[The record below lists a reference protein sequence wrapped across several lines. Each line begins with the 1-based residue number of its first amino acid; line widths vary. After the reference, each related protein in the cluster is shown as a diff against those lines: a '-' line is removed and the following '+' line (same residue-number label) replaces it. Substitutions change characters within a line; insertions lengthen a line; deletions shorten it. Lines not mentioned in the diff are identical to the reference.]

1 MKLQHQRTAVC
12 IGIALAFG
20 GVPAWVAAQAQDV
33 GATLSEVRVDASAE
47 KESATAPVVGYR
59 ARNAATA
66 TKTDTPLAETPQ
78 SVTVVTRDQI
88 VDQGATTFQESLL
101 YAAGVRS
108 DAYGLDSRADS
119 VRVRGSSPD
128 TYLDGLRQNYNW
140 YTSTTPAEPYTL
152 ERIEVL
158 RGPSG
163 MLFGAGTV
171 AGVVNMVSKRPLQEA
186 QREVGVQLGSW
197 SRKQLQAD
205 LTGPL
210 TKDGEWSYR
219 LVAVA
224 RDADTQ
230 TDYVQND
237 RRLIAPSLAWR
248 PNAATSLV
256 LQAHWQQDRTG
267 TTAQF
272 LPWSGTLLP
281 NPNGQLP
288 INRFIGEPGD
298 YYDSD
303 RQSLGYLFEHRFND
317 AWAVRQN
324 LRVARNENRGGY
336 HYADFFTI
344 PGGWGADPVNQRL
357 IDRVYGKN
365 VTRTR
370 MAAVDT
376 HLQGNLTTGALSHQ
390 LLLGVD
396 WNRQTENKNEADD
409 AYNTP
414 IDAYAP
420 VYGHVLN
427 PTLIA
432 RPENVQ
438 RQSGLYVQDQMKW
451 GNWIFIAGLRHDR
464 AVNSLAGQSDDRTSD
479 TTKRLG
485 VMYQLGGGWTPYIS
499 YAESFSPVSGT
510 NASGQRFKP
519 LEGEQIEVGVKYAPS
534 GGTTQFTAAVY
545 DLKEKNQKVADPT
558 NPDNSLQVGQTR
570 NKGLELEYKARVAT
584 AFDLTAHYNYTDVD
598 PLLEN
603 LPRHQA
609 AVWGVYRF
617 SIGGVRG
624 FSAGAGYRWLSSF
637 RDGTGPEVPAAGVV
651 DALLA
656 YDSQDWRYALN
667 ISNLADKKYMST
679 CLARGDCWW
688 ATRRNV
694 VLSAT
699 YRF

>member
-1 MKLQHQRTAVC
+1 MNLHLRPSAICTAV
-12 IGIALAFG
+12 ALAFG
-20 GVPAWVAAQAQDV
+20 ATPAWVAAQAA

-47 KESATAPVVGYR
+47 KESATTPVVGYR

-66 TKTDTPLAETPQ
+66 TKTDTPLSETPQ
-78 SVTVVTRDQI
+78 SVTVVTRDQL
-88 VDQGATTFQESLL
+88 VDQGASNLQDALL

-108 DAYGLDSRADS
+108 DAYGLDSRSDGM
-119 VRVRGSSPD
+119 RVRGSYPD
-128 TYLDGLRQNYNW
+128 IYLDGLRQNYNW
-140 YTSTTPAEPYTL
+140 YTSVTRTEAYTL

-171 AGVVNMVSKRPLQEA
+171 AGVINMGSKRPQQEA
-186 QREVGVQLGSW
+186 HREVGVQLGSW
-197 SRKQLQAD
+197 NRRQLQAD

-210 TKDGEWSYR
+210 TADGEWSYR
-219 LVAVA
+219 LVALA
-224 RDADTQ
+224 RAADTQ
-230 TDYVQND
+230 VDHVPDD
-237 RRLIAPSLAWR
+237 RRVIAPSLAWR
-248 PNAATSLV
+248 PSAATSLV

-267 TTAQF
+267 SAAQF

-281 NPNGQLP
+281 NPNGRLP
-288 INRFIGEPGD
+288 TSRFIGEPGD

-303 RQSLGYLFEHRFND
+303 RESIGWLFEHQFND
-317 AWAVRQN
+317 TWSLRQN
-324 LRVARNENRGGY
+324 LRLARNENRGAY
-336 HYADFFTI
+336 HWADFYSTV
-344 PGGWGADPVNQRL
+344 GGFGADPVNQRV
-357 IDRVYGKN
+357 IGRFFDDSR
-365 VTRTR
+365 TRTR

-376 HLQGNLTTGALSHQ
+376 HLQGNLTTGAVRHQ
-390 LLLGVD
+390 LLLGMD
-396 WNRQTENKNEADD
+396 WNRQAEDKESATAFS
-409 AYNTP
+409 T

-420 VYGHVLN
+420 VYGQRVTA
-427 PTLIA
+427 PREA
-432 RPENVQ
+432 SPRNVQ
-438 RQSGLYVQDQMKW
+438 RQSGIYLQDQMKW
-451 GNWIFIAGLRHDR
+451 GPWIVVAGLRHDR
-464 AVNSLAGQSDDRTSD
+464 AVNSLAGAADDRTSD

-485 VMYQLGGGWTPYIS
+485 VMYQLAGGWTPYIS

-510 NASGQRFKP
+510 NRSGQRFKP
-519 LEGEQIEVGVKYAPS
+519 LEGEQIELGVKYAPEGS
-534 GGTTQFTAAVY
+534 HTQFTAAVY
-545 DLKEKNQKVADPT
+545 DLKEKNQKVVDPT
-558 NPDNSLQVGQTR
+558 DPSNSLQTGQTR

-598 PLLEN
+598 PLLEG
-603 LPRHQA
+603 LPQHQA

-617 SIGGVRG
+617 AVGGVRG

-637 RDGTGPEVPAAGVV
+637 RDGNGPKVPAAGVV

-656 YDSQDWRYALN
+656 YETQDWRYALN

-688 ATRRNV
+688 ASRRNV

>member
-1 MKLQHQRTAVC
+1 MSLHLRPSAICTAV
-12 IGIALAFG
+12 ALAFG
-20 GVPAWVAAQAQDV
+20 ATPAWVAAQAA

-47 KESATAPVVGYR
+47 KESATTPVVGYR

-66 TKTDTPLAETPQ
+66 TKTDTPLSETPQ
-78 SVTVVTRDQI
+78 SVTVVTRDQL
-88 VDQGATTFQESLL
+88 VDQGASNLQDALL

-108 DAYGLDSRADS
+108 DAYGLDSRSDGM
-119 VRVRGSSPD
+119 RVRGSYPD
-128 TYLDGLRQNYNW
+128 IYLDGLRQNYNW
-140 YTSTTPAEPYTL
+140 YTSVTRTEAYTL

-171 AGVVNMVSKRPLQEA
+171 AGVINMGSKRPQQEA
-186 QREVGVQLGSW
+186 HREVGVQLGSW
-197 SRKQLQAD
+197 NRRQLQAD

-210 TKDGEWSYR
+210 TANGEWSYR
-219 LVAVA
+219 LVALA
-224 RDADTQ
+224 RAADTQ
-230 TDYVQND
+230 VDHVPDD
-237 RRLIAPSLAWR
+237 RRVIAPSLAWR
-248 PNAATSLV
+248 PSAATSLV

-267 TTAQF
+267 SAAQF

-281 NPNGQLP
+281 NPNGRLP
-288 INRFIGEPGD
+288 TSRFIGEPGD

-303 RQSLGYLFEHRFND
+303 RESIGWLFEHQFND
-317 AWAVRQN
+317 TWSLRQN
-324 LRVARNENRGGY
+324 LRLARNENRGAY
-336 HYADFFTI
+336 HWADFYSTV
-344 PGGWGADPVNQRL
+344 GGFGADPVNQRV
-357 IDRVYGKN
+357 IGRFFDDSR
-365 VTRTR
+365 TRTR

-376 HLQGNLTTGALSHQ
+376 HLQGNLTTGAVRHQ

-396 WNRQTENKNEADD
+396 WNRQAEDKESATAFS
-409 AYNTP
+409 T

-420 VYGHVLN
+420 VYGHRVTA
-427 PTLIA
+427 PREA
-432 RPENVQ
+432 SPRNVQ
-438 RQSGLYVQDQMKW
+438 RQSGIYLQDQMKW
-451 GNWIFIAGLRHDR
+451 GPWIVVAGLRHDR
-464 AVNSLAGQSDDRTSD
+464 AVNSLAGAADDRTSD

-485 VMYQLGGGWTPYIS
+485 VMYQLAGGWTPYIS

-510 NASGQRFKP
+510 NRSGQRFKP
-519 LEGEQIEVGVKYAPS
+519 LEGEQIELGVKYAPEGS
-534 GGTTQFTAAVY
+534 HTQFTAAVY
-545 DLKEKNQKVADPT
+545 DLKEKNQKVVDPT
-558 NPDNSLQVGQTR
+558 DPSNSLQTGQTR

-598 PLLEN
+598 PLLEG
-603 LPRHQA
+603 LPQHQA

-617 SIGGVRG
+617 AVGGVRG
-624 FSAGAGYRWLSSF
+624 FSVGAGYRWLSSF
-637 RDGTGPEVPAAGVV
+637 RDGNGPKVPAAGVV

-656 YDSQDWRYALN
+656 YETQDWRYALN

-688 ATRRNV
+688 ASRRNV

>member
-1 MKLQHQRTAVC
+1 MTFPYRPTAVC

-20 GVPAWVAAQAQDV
+20 AVPAGVMAQSAT
-33 GATLSEVRVDASAE
+33 ATLSEVRVDANAE

-66 TKTDTPLAETPQ
+66 TKTDTPLSETPQ
-78 SVTVVTRDQI
+78 SVTVVTRDQL
-88 VDQGATTFQESLL
+88 VDQGATTFQEALL

-108 DAYGLDSRADS
+108 DAYGLDSRSDS

-128 TYLDGLRQNYNW
+128 TYLDGLRQSYNY
-140 YTSTTPAEPYTL
+140 YTSTIASDPYAL
-152 ERIEVL
+152 ERLEVL

-171 AGVVNMVSKRPLQEA
+171 AGVVNMVSKRPLQES
-186 QREVGVQLGSW
+186 QREVGVQFGSW
-197 SRKQLQAD
+197 NRKQLQAD

-230 TDYVQND
+230 TDYVKND

-248 PNAATSLV
+248 PNGATSLV

-267 TTAQF
+267 STAQF

-281 NPNGQLP
+281 NPNGKLP

-298 YYDSD
+298 YYDTD
-303 RQSLGYLFEHRFND
+303 RESIGYLFEHRFND
-317 AWAVRQN
+317 AWTVRQN
-324 LRVARNENRGGY
+324 LRLARNENRGGY
-336 HYADFFTI
+336 HYADFFSDPRI
-344 PGGWGADPVNQRL
+344 DPVNQRL
-357 IDRVYGKN
+357 VGRLYGKN

-376 HLQGNLTTGALSHQ
+376 HLQGNITTGAVRHQ

-396 WNRQTENKNEADD
+396 WNRQTENKTEADD
-409 AYNTP
+409 SYNAP
-414 IDAYAP
+414 IDAFAP
-420 VYGHVLN
+420 VYGNRIN
-427 PTLIA
+427 PA
-432 RPENVQ
+432 MAVKPENVQ

-464 AVNSLAGQSDDRTSD
+464 AVNGLAGSADDRTSD

-485 VMYQLGGGWTPYIS
+485 VMYQLAGGWTPYIS

-510 NASGQRFKP
+510 NAYGQRFKP
-519 LEGEQIEVGVKYAPS
+519 LEGEQIEVGVKYVPEGS
-534 GGTTQFTAAVY
+534 STQFTAAVY
-545 DLKEKNQKVADPT
+545 DLKEKNQQVADPT
-558 NPDNSLQVGQTR
+558 NPKNVLQVGQTR

-584 AFDLTAHYNYTDVD
+584 AFDLTAHYNYTDAD
-598 PLLEN
+598 PLLEG

-617 SIGGVRG
+617 AVGNVRG
-624 FSAGAGYRWLSSF
+624 FSVGAGYRWLSSF
-637 RDGTGPEVPAAGVV
+637 RDRTGPEVPSASVV

-656 YDSQDWRYALN
+656 YDTQDWRYALN

>member
-1 MKLQHQRTAVC
+1 MALQFPQSALSV
-12 IGIALAFG
+12 GIALAFG
-20 GVPAWVAAQAQDV
+20 LAPAASIAQSSNAAP
-33 GATLSEVRVDASAE
+33 TLSEVRVDASAE
-47 KESATAPVVGYR
+47 KESATGPVVGYR

-78 SVTVVTRDQI
+78 SVTVVTRDQML
-88 VDQGATTFQESLL
+88 DQGATTFQEALL

-108 DAYGLDSRADS
+108 DAYGLDSRSDS

-140 YTSTTPAEPYTL
+140 YTSTSPAEPYTL
-152 ERIEVL
+152 ERLEVL

-186 QREVGVQLGSW
+186 QREVGVQFGSW
-197 SRKQLQAD
+197 NRKQLQAD
-205 LTGPL
+205 VTGPI
-210 TKDGEWSYR
+210 TQDGQWSYR

-248 PNAATSLV
+248 PNAATSLI
-256 LQAHWQQDRTG
+256 LQGHWQQDRSG
-267 TTAQF
+267 STAQF

-281 NPNGQLP
+281 NPNGKLP

-298 YYDSD
+298 YYDTD
-303 RQSLGYLFEHRFND
+303 RKSIGYLFEHRFND
-317 AWAVRQN
+317 AWTVRQN
-324 LRVARNENRGGY
+324 LRWARNENRGGY
-336 HYADFFTI
+336 HYADFFSD
-344 PGGWGADPVNQRL
+344 PRVDPVNQRL
-357 IDRVYGKN
+357 VGRLYGQN
-365 VTRTR
+365 ITRAR

-376 HLQGNLTTGALSHQ
+376 HLQGNLATGAVRHQ

-396 WNRQTENKNEADD
+396 WNRQTEDKTEADD
-409 AYNTP
+409 SYNTP

-420 VYGHVLN
+420 VYGQRIS

-432 RPENVQ
+432 KPRNVQ

-451 GNWIFIAGLRHDR
+451 GRWIFIAGLRHDR
-464 AVNSLAGQSDDRTSD
+464 AVNSLAGSADDRTSD

-485 VMYQLGGGWTPYIS
+485 VMYQLAGGWTPYVS

-510 NASGQRFKP
+510 NAAGQRFKP
-519 LEGEQIEVGVKYAPS
+519 LEGEQVEVGVKYAPEGS
-534 GGTTQFTAAVY
+534 GTQFSAAVY
-545 DLKEKNQKVADPT
+545 DLKEKNQQVGDPT
-558 NPDNSLQVGQTR
+558 NPKNVLQTGQTR

-584 AFDLTAHYNYTDVD
+584 AFDLTAHYNYTDID
-598 PLLEN
+598 PLLEG

-617 SIGGVRG
+617 AVGNVRG
-624 FSAGAGYRWLSSF
+624 FSVGAGYRWLSSF
-637 RDGTGPEVPAAGVV
+637 RDRTGPEVPSAGVV

-656 YDSQDWRYALN
+656 YDTQNWRYALN